1 MAPKPSLGGVRQA
14 ASISASKVTL
24 EILRRSGR
32 GGTAAPGLVALQID
46 PEVVSKIARKLRHG
60 AVVVA
65 GTNGKTTTSRMIA
78 DIIEASEL
86 KVIHNRSGSNL
97 SRGVAATFVQQSSLT
112 GAPDGDIAVIE
123 SDEAALP
130 EILRLVQP
138 RLLVLNNLFRD
149 QLDRYGELDTVG
161 RKWKA
166 AFATL
171 PASTHLIVD
180 VDDPTLATITS
191 GLPAKRTTFGLSASE
206 HKLAELPHAADA
218 AVCRSCGADLT
229 YHELYLGHLGDWACE
244 SCGAARPTL
253 DVVGS
258 DIRLDAMASLTMTV
272 TSIDGQMLQDVA
284 VQVPGVYNAYNITAA
299 VAAGFALGIPSHT
312 IRKALDA
319 FQSPFG
325 RAERVHFDDR
335 DLSIALVKN
344 PVGFNEVLRTITAGG
359 SELAA
364 PTLIVIND
372 EFADGR
378 DVSWLWDVDFEML
391 ATGSRPIATAGIRGA
406 DMANRLKY
414 AGVNEARIIALDGP
428 IDQALSEFLV
438 RTKESP
444 EVSILPTYTAM
455 LAIREALGKAGAVDR
470 FWEE

>member
-1 MAPKPSLGGVRQA
+1 MDLKRTAGSARQL
-14 ASISASKVTL
+14 ASISASKATL
-24 EILRRSGR
+24 EVLRRSGR
-32 GGTAAPGLVALQID
+32 GGTAAPGLVAMQID
-46 PEVVSKIARKLRHG
+46 PAVVSKIAKRLPQG

-78 DIIEASEL
+78 DIIESSGLA
-86 KVIHNRSGSNL
+86 VVHNRSGSNL
-97 SRGVAATFVQQSSLT
+97 ARGVAATFVQHASLT
-112 GAPDGDIAVIE
+112 GQPNAQMAVIE

-161 RKWKA
+161 QKWKA
-166 AFATL
+166 AFAKL
-171 PASTHLIVD
+171 PAKTRLIVD
-180 VDDPTLATITS
+180 VDDPTLANITE
-191 GLPAKRTTFGLSASE
+191 GLAAPRTTFGLSAPE
-206 HKLAELPHAADA
+206 HQLAELPHAADA
-218 AVCRSCGADLT
+218 AVCRTCAADLT
-229 YHELYLGHLGDWACE
+229 YSELYLGHLGDWLCQ
-244 SCGAARPTL
+244 SCGAARPQL
-253 DVVGS
+253 DVVGQHVQ
-258 DIRLDAMASLTMTV
+258 LDAMASLTMTV
-272 TSIDGQMLQDVA
+272 NDEARSLRDVT
-284 VQVPGVYNAYNITAA
+284 VQVPGIYNAYNVTAA
-299 VAAGFALGIPSHT
+299 VATGFALGIPTET
-312 IRKALDA
+312 IRAALEK

-325 RAERVHFDDR
+325 RAERVNFDGR
-335 DLSIALVKN
+335 EISIALVKN
-344 PVGFNEVLRTITAGG
+344 PVGFNEVLRTITEGG

-391 ATGSRPIATAGIRGA
+391 ASGTLPIATAGIRGP

-414 AGVNEARIIALDGP
+414 AGVAESRLLPIDGP
-428 IDQALSEFLV
+428 IDQALGRFLAF
-438 RTKESP
+438 TKDSA

-455 LAIREALGKAGAVDR
+455 LAVREALGNAGAVER